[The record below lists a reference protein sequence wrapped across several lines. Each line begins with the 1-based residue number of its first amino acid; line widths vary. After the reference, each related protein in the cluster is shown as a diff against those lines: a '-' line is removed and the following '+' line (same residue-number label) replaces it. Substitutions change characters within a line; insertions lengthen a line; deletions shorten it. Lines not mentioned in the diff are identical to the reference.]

1 MFFLFFLVFLG
12 FFLSFLNCVVLI
24 SDSLAF
30 FKPLV
35 LIFYVPNLYSSG
47 GYLIPSSNS
56 FFFPSSEFSALAP
69 TLSPLFNMP
78 VEMRGLL
85 HPDLQCFL
93 KCYRLAV
100 FCVSLSSR
108 FNLSCSCY
116 DYVLRQIFSAYPFVS
131 SLKGLSI
138 W

>member
-1 MFFLFFLVFLG
+1 MFFLVFFG
-12 FFLSFLNCVVLI
+12 FFGGFFELLELRSFNIRFIGFFQAFSFNFLCSKFIQLWWVF
-24 SDSLAF
+24 DSF
-30 FKPLV
+30 
-35 LIFYVPNLYSSG
+35 IQQ
-47 GYLIPSSNS
+47 